1 MLRLKSTKM
10 MRSPLRE
17 YLQQCLSKAPADA
30 FAVTLATQG
39 RSEPYQEA
47 FEGVPT
53 VCLRVPTGGGKTLL
67 AAHAVAMAGQTVLG
81 TDAPVALWLTPSDAI
96 RTQTMEA
103 LSNARHPDRQALAK
117 HYGERVQV
125 CDLESLQTIGP

>member
-1 MLRLKSTKM
+1 MLRLKKYQDDALTT
-10 MRSPLRE
+10 LRE
-17 YLQQCLSKAPADA
+17 YLQQCQSKAPADA

-81 TDAPVALWLTPSDAI
+81 TDAPVAC
-96 RTQTMEA
+96 
-103 LSNARHPDRQALAK
+103 
-117 HYGERVQV
+117 G
-125 CDLESLQTIGP
+125 